1 MGQLNLKSY
10 LSSVARKAPTAEQA
24 KLATTLNEEA
34 AENWGDPRW
43 HKEQAALI
51 SQAVDFGLTNPEVF
65 RGVLRFQALGAND
78 KLIYRE
84 RRGVKVYASAQG
96 GYVDESTIS
105 TDSFEAPRSPLAWH
119 VVASED
125 DFLADYA
132 EQLSTLVDLAKKAE
146 QAELVRRQLVLLQA
160 AVPSSSPYYVDAT
173 SSGLTATVLNAAI
186 RGVADAERPN
196 GGILPTAITVI
207 GRAAGV
213 DKINDFTGFTFS
225 QNQLDEINNS
235 GNLGRYRGA
244 RVQRLL
250 NFTDGD
256 GVSFM
261 SENEVWVVSD
271 DAGDFATFGGSRV
284 NTWTENELDKT
295 HTKSRRDVGGYVARP
310 QNVRRIVL
318 A

>member
-24 KLATTLNEEA
+24 AHAKALNQEA
-34 AENWGDPRW
+34 QDNWGDPRW

-51 SQAVDFGLTNPEVF
+51 AQAVDFGLTNPEVF
-65 RGVLRFQALGAND
+65 RGVLRFQNLGAND

-84 RRGVKVYASAQG
+84 RRGLKVYASAPG
-96 GYVDESTIS
+96 GYVDESTIT
-105 TDSFEAPRSPLAWH
+105 TDSFEAPRSPMAWH

-132 EQLSTLVDLAKKAE
+132 TQLSELVDLAKKAE
-146 QAELVRRQLVLLQA
+146 QAEVVRRQLVLLQA
-160 AVPSSSPYYVDAT
+160 AVPSSSAYYVDAT
-173 SSGLTATVLNAAI
+173 SGGLTATVLNAAI

-196 GGILPTAITVI
+196 GGILPTQVTII

-213 DKINDFTGFTFS
+213 DAISDFTGFTE
-225 QNQLDEINNS
+225 NMKDDINS
-235 GNLGRYRGA
+235 TGWLGRYRGA

-250 NFTDGD
+250 NFTDGE
-256 GVSFM
+256 GTSFM
-261 SENEVWVVSD
+261 PENEVWVVSD
-271 DAGDFATFGGSRV
+271 DAGDFATFGGPRV

-295 HTKSRRDVGGYVARP
+295 HTKSRRDVGGLVARP
-310 QNVRRIVL
+310 QNVRRIVI

>member
-1 MGQLNLKSY
+1 MGALDLKSF

-24 KLATTLNEEA
+24 AARKSLNEEA
-34 AENWGDPRW
+34 EANWGDSRW

-51 SQAVDFGLTNPEVF
+51 AEAVDFGLTNPEVF
-65 RGVLRFQALGAND
+65 RGVLRFHTLGAND
-78 KLIYRE
+78 KLIHRE
-84 RRGVKVYASAQG
+84 RRGLKVYASAQG
-96 GYVDESTIS
+96 GYVDESTLS

-125 DFLADYA
+125 DMLADYA
-132 EQLSTLVDLAKKAE
+132 TQVSELVTLAKQAE

-160 AVPSSSPYYVDAT
+160 AVPSSSANYVDAT
-173 SSGLTATVLNAAI
+173 SGGLTATVLNAAI
-186 RGVADAERPN
+186 RGVADAERPS
-196 GGILPTAITVI
+196 GGILPTQITVI

-213 DKINDFTGFTFS
+213 DAINDFTGFTP
-225 QNQLDEINNS
+225 NMLDEINS
-235 GNLGRYRGA
+235 TGNLGRYRGA

-261 SENEVWVVSD
+261 PENEVWVVSD
-271 DAGDFATFGGSRV
+271 DAGDFATFGGARINSWV
-284 NTWTENELDKT
+284 ENELDKA
-295 HTKSRRDVGGYVARP
+295 HTKSRRDVGGYVVRP
-310 QNVRRIVL
+310 ANVRRIVI

>member
-1 MGQLNLKSY
+1 MATLNLKSY

-24 KLATTLNEEA
+24 SARTALNQEA
-34 AENWGDPRW
+34 ADNWGDPRW

-51 SQAVDFGLTNPEVF
+51 AQAVDYGLTNPEVF
-65 RGVLRFQALGAND
+65 RGPLRFHALGAND

-84 RRGVKVYASAQG
+84 RRGLKVYASAPG
-96 GYVDESTIS
+96 GYVDESTIT

-132 EQLSTLVDLAKKAE
+132 TQIGELVTLAKSAE
-146 QAELVRRQLVLLQA
+146 QSELVRRELVLIQA

-173 SSGLTATVLNAAI
+173 SGGLTPTVLNAAI
-186 RGVADAERPN
+186 RGVADAERPT
-196 GGILPTAITVI
+196 GGILPTAITII

-213 DKINDFTGFTFS
+213 DQINDFTGFS
-225 QNQLDEINNS
+225 PNIIDEINAT

-261 SENEVWVVSD
+261 PENEVWVVSD
-271 DAGDFATFGGSRV
+271 DAGDFAAFGGARV
-284 NTWTENELDKT
+284 NSWTENNLDKT

-310 QNVRRIVL
+310 MNVRRVVI